1 MAYSSFT
8 VLCDDHKGE
17 AEEVV
22 DEHEPEPVSA
32 HQIVRINM
40 FVPTALVNV
49 TNRTFWTYSG
59 HCFICD
65 AYSVGKT
72 ILKWK

>member
-49 TNRTFWTYSG
+49 TNRTF
-59 HCFICD
+59 
-65 AYSVGKT
+65 
-72 ILKWK
+72 